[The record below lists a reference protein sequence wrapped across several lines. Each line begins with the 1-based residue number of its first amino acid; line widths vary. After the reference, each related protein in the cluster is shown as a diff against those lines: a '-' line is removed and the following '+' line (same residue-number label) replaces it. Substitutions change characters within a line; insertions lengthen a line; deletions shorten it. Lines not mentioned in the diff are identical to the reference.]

1 MISKNLNNIWQF
13 SLFTDVPVPDIPRIV
28 QAFRHIC
35 WGSLGTN
42 ETKPLPQN
50 SPEQLTTLVGKSVGS
65 GEGTRQYPLKVLS
78 ASQVGHTQRTHR
90 NLPWMSCILKFR
102 SLKIPLVEP
111 SFSHGQKTEIS
122 REASWDAL
130 KIYVQL
136 PYYRKLRYWKLTR
149 LKLTRILWKTTFE

>member
-1 MISKNLNNIWQF
+1 M
-13 SLFTDVPVPDIPRIV
+13 SLFLIFLESSRRSDIFDGEVWAQMRLNHYPRTYPRP
-28 QAFRHIC
+28 Q
-35 WGSLGTN
+35 N
-42 ETKPLPQN
+42 QPQN

-111 SFSHGQKTEIS
+111 SFSHGEKTEIS

-136 PYYRKLRYWKLTR
+136 PYYRKLRYWK
-149 LKLTRILWKTTFE
+149 IAPIF